1 MADEPTLA
9 QRMQSPTTRWLIVG
23 LALLALLQVGFFLT
37 RRPAGTARGQRSPVQ
52 LNIRREPAT
61 PEARALLAPVTEGAE
76 VAGWRVTLL
85 EGPREGLIH
94 VVLHK
99 GADDIEVL
107 IARRQGTTV
116 SSPVVSGPYAFFNM
130 GLPHFD
136 REAMTV
142 MRALGESLRAKAN
155 APLPPGLGPFE
166 PRR

>member
-9 QRMQSPTTRWLIVG
+9 QRLQSPTTRWLIAV
-23 LALLALLQVGFFLT
+23 LAVLALLQVGFFVT
-37 RRPAGTARGQRSPVQ
+37 RRPKGTARGERAPVR

-61 PEARALLAPVTEGAE
+61 PEARALLAPLTEGSE
-76 VAGWRVTLL
+76 VAGWRVTVL

-99 GADDIEVL
+99 GADDIEIL

-130 GLPHFD
+130 GLPHLD
-136 REAMTV
+136 RQAMGV
-142 MRALGESLRAKAN
+142 MRALGDALRAKAS